1 MRAKTRLQHKVITAN
16 GRLLPLTEKQQLWA
30 FRHCLSHYAFRTK
43 SGMTTCMDCGHQWN
57 ETKTKNC
64 HCPRC
69 GTRLEICDTLQ
80 RKYRDKSYY
89 SILTTQDGLQ
99 VQRVFLLTAD
109 YRKGKKA
116 EYYSMEIARYWV
128 DDNGKTEITALKRGY
143 FCFGWLSGV
152 TERQLCV

>member
-1 MRAKTRLQHKVITAN
+1 M
-16 GRLLPLTEKQQLWA
+16 LPLTEKQQLWA

-116 EYYSMEIARYWV
+116 EYYSMEIVRYWL
-128 DDNGKTEITALKRGY
+128 DEDAKYEIIKLHAKAMDYAGMIGLGKIRYEVVHRYADRLIGRTK
-143 FCFGWLSGV
+143 
-152 TERQLCV
+152 